1 MSLVVGGP
9 GTASSFGFKRLGSR
23 GRDIARGMSG
33 LMGRRHRRP
42 VEWRSVVDRF
52 RLGVAV
58 TATCVA
64 GLALAVPGSYGV
76 GPIAQAGAAPAE
88 VMACAPTWVTG
99 WQAAPQGTP
108 TEQGLSGT
116 TLRMIVHPQVSGS
129 QLRIRLSN
137 AYGAT
142 GLEIGAV
149 SVARSDGAA
158 ELAEGTQR
166 TVTFADEPRTVVPPG
181 DDIVSDPVP
190 LHAEAGVPIAVSVF
204 LATVPD
210 RITRHHVALQTSYQ
224 SGPGDATHS
233 AGSAFPT
240 SVNNWSVLTGLD
252 VFTVRPLNALVA
264 VGDSITDGV
273 GSGVDVDERWTDALT
288 RRLTDPAAAPGARM
302 VVLNAGISR
311 NRLLVDDPE
320 RDGDSPLT
328 RFERDV
334 LSPRGV
340 TDVVLHIGTND
351 IAVGHNATEVVGGL
365 TAYVARARAEGRRIY
380 LTTITPS
387 AAGAHGTR
395 GATSTRDAVNAWIRA
410 RGVQMADGVFDF
422 AAAVADPQDRD
433 RLAPEYD
440 SGDGLHLSAAG
451 YQALADE
458 VDIAGLS
465 GSPCL
470 GATPAELAAPGQ

>member
-1 MSLVVGGP
+1 
-9 GTASSFGFKRLGSR
+9 
-23 GRDIARGMSG
+23 MSG

-42 VEWRSVVDRF
+42 VEWRTIVDRF

-76 GPIAQAGAAPAE
+76 GPVAQAGAAPTGA
-88 VMACAPTWVTG
+88 MACAPTWVTG
-99 WQAAPQGTP
+99 WQAAPQAAP
-108 TEQGLSGT
+108 REAGLAGT

-129 QLRIRLSN
+129 QLRVRLSN
-137 AYGAT
+137 AYGGS

-149 SVARSDGAA
+149 SVARSEGGAA
-158 ELAEGTQR
+158 LAEGTQR
-166 TVTFADEPRTVVPPG
+166 TVTFTDEPRIVIPAG
-181 DDIVSDPVP
+181 DDAVSDPVP

-204 LATVPD
+204 LTTVPD
-210 RITRHHVALQTSYQ
+210 TITRHSVALQTSYR
-224 SGPGDATHS
+224 SGPGDATR
-233 AGSAFPT
+233 ADAAAFPD
-240 SVNNWSVLTGLD
+240 SIGSWSVLTGLD
-252 VFTVRPLNALVA
+252 VFTTRPVNALVA

-273 GSGVDVDERWTDALT
+273 GSSVGVDQRWTDALA
-288 RRLTDPAAAPGARM
+288 RRLTDPSADPVARM

-311 NRLLVDDPE
+311 NRLLGDDPE

-334 LSPRGV
+334 LAPSGA

-351 IAVGHNATEVVGGL
+351 IAVGHNAIEVVDGL
-365 TAYVARARAEGRRIY
+365 RKYVARVRAEGRRIY

-387 AAGAHGTR
+387 AAGAHGTL
-395 GATSTRDAVNAWIRA
+395 GATGTRNSVNAWIRA
-410 RGVQMADGVFDF
+410 QGPTMSNGVFDF
-422 AAAVADPQDRD
+422 AAAVADPADRD
-433 RLAPEYD
+433 RLAPQFD

-451 YQALADE
+451 YQALADA
-458 VDIAGLS
+458 VDITRLS

-470 GATPAELAAPGQ
+470 GSAPVANVTPGQ